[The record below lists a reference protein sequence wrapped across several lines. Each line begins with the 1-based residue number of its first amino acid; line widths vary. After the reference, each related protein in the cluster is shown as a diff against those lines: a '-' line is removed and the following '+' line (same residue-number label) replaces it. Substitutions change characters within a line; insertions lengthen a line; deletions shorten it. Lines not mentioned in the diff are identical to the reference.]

1 MSDAYEWS
9 PADVQ
14 RVWPVPGPQD
24 DKYSR
29 GVLGVVAGSDA
40 YPGAAVLVTNAAIR
54 AGASFVRY
62 VGPRRAQDLV
72 LARHP
77 EVVVHS
83 PADASDALPHCQAW
97 VVGPGVAD
105 HPEQDTVISAV
116 AQAGLPML
124 VDAGALESVALA
136 RARGDRAAAADR
148 VLFTPHADELVR
160 TLQALRHDV
169 TRADVERDRIGPA
182 RLLAETARATV
193 LLKGAHTI
201 VVSPGGAVVSLPV
214 ATPWLAT
221 AGSGDTLAGIAG
233 ALLAGGLRAAD
244 AGASAAWIHARAGE
258 LAAGGGPISALDVAD
273 MVPQLIRRVLATQP
287 SGSTPTEPPPE

>member
-1 MSDAYEWS
+1 MCNAGDMTDSYEWS
-9 PADVQ
+9 ASDLA
-14 RVWPVPGPQD
+14 RLWPVPTGAD

-40 YPGAAVLVTNAAIR
+40 YPGAAVLVANAAVR
-54 AGASFVRY
+54 AGVAFVHY

-77 EVVVHS
+77 EVVVHGS
-83 PADASDALPHCQAW
+83 SDASDVLPRCQAW

-105 HPEQDTVISAV
+105 HPEQDAVMSAI
-116 AQAGLPML
+116 AEAGLPMV
-124 VDAGALESVALA
+124 VDAGALESVARA
-136 RARGDRAAAADR
+136 RAAGDRAAASDR
-148 VLFTPHADELVR
+148 VLLTPHAGELVR

-169 TRADVERDRIGPA
+169 LGADVERDRVGQA

-193 LLKGAHTI
+193 LLKGARTI
-201 VVSPGGAVVSLPV
+201 VVSPGGAVLTLPE

-233 ALLAGGLRAAD
+233 MLLAGGLSAAD
-244 AGASAAWIHARAGE
+244 AGASAAWVHARAGA
-258 LAAGGGPISALDVAD
+258 LASGGGPISALNVGD
-273 MVPQLIRRVLATQP
+273 MVPTVIADLVL
-287 SGSTPTEPPPE
+287 